1 VLSSTTLTLNIPF
14 EGTSALYQTSLSL
27 KEPQPGSTIPLESV
41 EFIEVPKVVM
51 QLVFTGIEI
60 APQGLSLSGGV
71 IQEMTPENPEETP
84 PPLESSL
91 KLMHP
96 PTAL

>member
-1 VLSSTTLTLNIPF
+1 
-14 EGTSALYQTSLSL
+14 
-27 KEPQPGSTIPLESV
+27 LESV
-41 EFIEVPKVVM
+41 EFIEVPKVDM